1 MADETQSQPTPPPA
15 TQGKRRLV
23 IGTNVLVQ
31 ILAVVA
37 LAVMANWLVAR
48 HYVRFDWTKSG
59 YYKVSDKTKQVLQT
73 LKQPVKVIVFL
84 QPAGDRD
91 PEYIEKIYQD
101 ARNLLKE
108 FAFFGQE
115 KLQIEYVD
123 PQRDLARA
131 KQLVVEYQV
140 DQPNVVIFVAGARHK
155 YVSAR
160 DMVDVEPTGFG
171 PAGGG
176 ARIRAFK
183 AEGAFLGAIQT
194 VLEEEPPQV
203 FFLTGHGERDPDDF
217 DERAGYST
225 VATYIKRD
233 NITVAKWN
241 LLEKQA
247 MPTNAAAVVIAGPR
261 TAFSEAEIA
270 QLDQYLKNR
279 GRVLMLL
286 DPAKQPTGLEAL
298 IKRWGVQADNN
309 LLVSRDTLL
318 GLAPVLNVNALGV
331 EYGEHPISRPLER
344 INTEFPYARSVHRS
358 ASAPAPGVE
367 QPRVTE
373 LVKADARFWGETD
386 FEVEDV
392 QFDPATDQ
400 KGPLALAVAVES
412 ARPQGVDVDIGVA
425 RLVIVGTSGFVD
437 NGSVTHGN
445 MLLFMNA
452 VNWLLARE
460 QLVAVGPKT
469 PDEFRLD
476 MSPTQVRAVYLLVI
490 GGLPL
495 AVGLAGLMVWT
506 KRRK

>member
-1 MADETQSQPTPPPA
+1 MADEPQPQSSPPA
-15 TQGKRRLV
+15 PQGKRRLL

-31 ILAVVA
+31 IVAVVA
-37 LAVMANWLVAR
+37 LALMANWIVVR

-59 YYKVSDKTKQVLQT
+59 YYKISDKTKQVLQS
-73 LKQPVKVIVFL
+73 LQQPVKVIVFL

-91 PEYIEKIYQD
+91 PEYVEKIYQD

-108 FAFFGQE
+108 FAFFGTD

-131 KQLVVEYQV
+131 KQLITEYQV
-140 DQPNVVIFVAGARHK
+140 DQPNVVIFAAGARHK

-171 PAGGG
+171 QSGGSG
-176 ARIRAFK
+176 RIRAFK
-183 AEGAFLGAIQT
+183 AESAFLGAIQT
-194 VLEEEPPQV
+194 VLEEEPPKI
-203 FFLTGHGERDPDDF
+203 FFLTGQGEHDPDDF
-217 DERAGYST
+217 DERTGYST
-225 VATYIKRD
+225 LATYIKRD
-233 NITVAKWN
+233 NLTVGKWN
-241 LLEKQA
+241 LLEKQS
-247 MPTNAAAVVIAGPR
+247 MPTNAGAVVIAGPR
-261 TAFSEAEIA
+261 TAFTATEVA

-279 GRVLMLL
+279 GRVFVML
-286 DPAKQPTGLEAL
+286 DPAKQPTGLEELLA
-298 IKRWGVQADNN
+298 RWGVEAGNN

-318 GLAPVLNVNALGV
+318 GVAPVINVNVLGV
-331 EYGEHPISRPLER
+331 EYAQHPISRPLER

-358 ASAPAPGVE
+358 RSAPAAGAE

-373 LVKADARFWGETD
+373 LVKSDPRFWGETD
-386 FEVEDV
+386 FEAQDVE
-392 QFDPATDQ
+392 FDAATDQ
-400 KGPLALAVAVES
+400 KGPFSLAVAVES
-412 ARPQGVDVDIGVA
+412 ARPQGVDVDLGVA
-425 RLVIVGTSGFVD
+425 RLVVVGTSGFVD
-437 NGSVTHGN
+437 NSSVTHGN
-445 MLLFMNA
+445 MLLFMNSL
-452 VNWLLARE
+452 NWLLQRE

-476 MSPTQVRAVYLLVI
+476 MSPNQVRAVYLLVI